1 MVLHRLHLKVSIKLS
16 NFTTAIYF
24 FLTKISA
31 SGNASGT
38 VSVSEMPSVGQPET
52 VNFEECVE
60 SSDSSTA
67 SILYADKC
75 MKLERE
81 LETERETNRKMQK
94 EFESLKEEK
103 IKLEDSFSSKSLEV
117 ENLKQSELSL
127 LKSDLDAKS
136 KTLELLVAEKSELQ
150 ITSQHLLNQN
160 NNLQQQNS
168 KLESTV
174 KQLSDACIELKQK
187 LDESSSNGSDVW
199 KLEKERE
206 LENLNE
212 AIHTKDETIKELQ
225 TKLSQISSQHET
237 LSQTHT
243 SVSSELEMCKV
254 HLTQLRGSG
263 AQEMFSIKDQ
273 EIERLSQEVKTTRSN
288 LQEAMDRI
296 SSLAGERD
304 QLAEQYRSYSRDL
317 ASQAER
323 LGEQLSKYQYEN
335 ARLVH
340 RESGLVTHVSNLES
354 QLQGYLKD
362 GRNVTEEEL
371 CKMKEKVVTLETDLR
386 FSKDEKDKLQEM
398 IDERGVQV
406 DDMVRR
412 LGMKDNEIMELRALL
427 SGLET
432 TVDMLKTTSQSS
444 GRDQAQLLA
453 ACQSDKVAAS
463 RAMQQNVSLKERLEE
478 LQGALVSLTN
488 SKADIMDQLESAN
501 RKLSSYTNVEME
513 ISARDESSK
522 VC

>member
-1 MVLHRLHLKVSIKLS
+1 MVLHRLHLKVGIELS
-16 NFTTAIYF
+16 NLTTAIYF
-24 FLTKISA
+24 FHTKISA

-60 SSDSSTA
+60 SSDLSTA

-199 KLEKERE
+199 KREKE
-206 LENLNE
+206 
-212 AIHTKDETIKELQ
+212 KE
-225 TKLSQISSQHET
+225 
-237 LSQTHT
+237 
-243 SVSSELEMCKV
+243 
-254 HLTQLRGSG
+254 
-263 AQEMFSIKDQ
+263 F
-273 EIERLSQEVKTTRSN
+273 
-288 LQEAMDRI
+288 
-296 SSLAGERD
+296 
-304 QLAEQYRSYSRDL
+304 
-317 ASQAER
+317 
-323 LGEQLSKYQYEN
+323 
-335 ARLVH
+335 H
-340 RESGLVTHVSNLES
+340 R
-354 QLQGYLKD
+354 
-362 GRNVTEEEL
+362 
-371 CKMKEKVVTLETDLR
+371 
-386 FSKDEKDKLQEM
+386 
-398 IDERGVQV
+398 
-406 DDMVRR
+406 
-412 LGMKDNEIMELRALL
+412 
-427 SGLET
+427 
-432 TVDMLKTTSQSS
+432 
-444 GRDQAQLLA
+444 
-453 ACQSDKVAAS
+453 
-463 RAMQQNVSLKERLEE
+463 
-478 LQGALVSLTN
+478 
-488 SKADIMDQLESAN
+488 
-501 RKLSSYTNVEME
+501 
-513 ISARDESSK
+513 
-522 VC
+522 